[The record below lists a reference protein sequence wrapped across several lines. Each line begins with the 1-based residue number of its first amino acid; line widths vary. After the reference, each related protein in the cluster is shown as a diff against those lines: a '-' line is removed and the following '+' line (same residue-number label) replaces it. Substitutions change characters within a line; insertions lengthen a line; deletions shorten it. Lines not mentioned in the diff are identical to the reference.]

1 MRADLLAELGSAD
14 EQLWNQLD
22 AEWFTLTADARLEEA
37 AFAALLPLQGSCDW
51 ARQLNCTNARMG
63 LFKSRISVKP
73 SAS

>member
-37 AFAALLPLQGSCDW
+37 AFAALLPLQGS
-51 ARQLNCTNARMG
+51 
-63 LFKSRISVKP
+63 
-73 SAS
+73 